1 MKLRILIAAVLMSLT
16 MLACSAGGNEWSGDP
31 QLVYKLQLKM
41 TEADVR
47 GILGEPSE
55 VEAQEMLGQQMVI
68 WQYHGKER
76 VGVVFQNGKL
86 VGSNLGFKTVLQ
98 AGAADL

>member
-1 MKLRILIAAVLMSLT
+1 MMFRNLVAAVLMSLI

-31 QLVYKLQLKM
+31 QLVHKLQFKM
-41 TEADVR
+41 SETDVR

-55 VEAQEMLGQQMVI
+55 IDEQELLGQKMVT

-86 VGSNLGFKTVLQ
+86 VGTTLGFKTVLQ
-98 AGAADL
+98 AGASDL